1 MAKCVLSAMEDSSEK
16 GNSIYSFENFMTFE
30 GNMIAHNAAK
40 SIAYGNS
47 NAYNPLFIYG
57 GSGTGKTHLLKAIE
71 ETISSHEK
79 EKSILYIT
87 AEEFKNDVM
96 TAGES
101 GDSYGM
107 AMVRE
112 IYRNAD
118 VLLIDDIQNLTG
130 EENALKEMT
139 YTIDSLMR
147 KGSKIVISASVP
159 PKKLN
164 MDEQI
169 RYKMGKGLVI
179 EIKTPNSS
187 LKNSLIRVKAGE
199 HGVILQDDVV
209 DYITSNTGSNI
220 SEIESAITSIVAYSE
235 LSRPVINLKTAQKIL
250 KDILIGK

>member
-1 MAKCVLSAMEDSSEK
+1 MAKCVLAAMKDSSEN
-16 GNSIYSFENFMTFE
+16 GNSVYGFENFMTFE

-40 SIAYGNS
+40 SIAYGNI

-57 GSGTGKTHLLKAIE
+57 GPGTGKTHLLKAIE
-71 ETISSHEK
+71 ETISANEE
-79 EKSILYIT
+79 EKSILYVT

-118 VLLIDDIQNLTG
+118 ALLIDDIQNLTG
-130 EENALKEMT
+130 EDEALREMA

-147 KGSKIVISASVP
+147 NGGKIVISSNTP

-169 RYKMGKGLVI
+169 RYKMGRGLVI
-179 EIKTPNSS
+179 EIKAPDES

-220 SEIESAITSIVAYSE
+220 GEIESAITSIVAFSE

-250 KDILIGK
+250 KDILAEK